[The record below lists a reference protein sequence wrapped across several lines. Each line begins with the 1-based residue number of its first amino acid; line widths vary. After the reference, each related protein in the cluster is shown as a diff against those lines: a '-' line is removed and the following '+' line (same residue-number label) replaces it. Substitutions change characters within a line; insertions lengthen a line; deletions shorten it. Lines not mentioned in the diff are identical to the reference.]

1 MAELL
6 ERRLLHLKAKL
17 DDLRMSYANNDRPID
32 IDMEIE
38 AIEAQIR
45 DLAGYGAQ
53 GQSFH

>member
-17 DDLRMSYANNDRPID
+17 DDLKMSYANDDRPVD

-38 AIEAQIR
+38 AIKAQIR
-45 DLAGYGAQ
+45 ELGGYGAQ
-53 GQSFH
+53 GQNLH

>member
-17 DDLRMSYANNDRPID
+17 DDLKMSYAYDDRPID

-38 AIEAQIR
+38 AIKAQIR
-45 DLAGYGAQ
+45 ELDGYGAQ
-53 GQSFH
+53 GQNLH